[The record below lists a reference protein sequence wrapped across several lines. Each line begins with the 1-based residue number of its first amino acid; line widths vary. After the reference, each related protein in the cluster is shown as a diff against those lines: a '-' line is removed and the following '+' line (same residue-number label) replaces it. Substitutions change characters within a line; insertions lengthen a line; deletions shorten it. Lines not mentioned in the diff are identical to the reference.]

1 MAHAPSSCRLC
12 LPVAATTASLLPSPT
27 HRHQKK
33 GVAYRLFPFVTRA
46 YYTASPFSAICP
58 STRGLSTTP
67 GPSFPLC
74 SRSPVCFAG
83 QARLLGFF
91 LTVEAS
97 VHCPTRGLVGVSW
110 CDLQGGDGSLV
121 KPCFAISA
129 SSPCRFAEE
138 GEALEFLVRQE
149 AREAKE
155 REVQDLR
162 GRRQPGAGAM
172 GKAAA
177 AKKPPPPAAA
187 AAVDGD
193 EEVFLELS
201 RELKEE
207 GGRLFNRR
215 DYEGAAFKYDK
226 AIQLLPRGHV
236 EAAHLRSCVAQC
248 YMRMSPGEYHRAIH
262 ECNLA
267 LEVAPRYSRA
277 LLRRAACFQEL
288 DRPDLAWEDVQTV
301 LAWEPA
307 NRAARELSEK
317 VRTALEEKGVLVLD
331 KETVPPPEEQKAV
344 GVKGQGKLKKSHKQC
359 DSAIEVQESILVKD
373 CEQRENTEL
382 KIDSQ
387 DNGEKRAENKQF
399 DYKHVDDK
407 QKIQTDQKEANREAK
422 HQNHMEDKETNS
434 FEKEGRN
441 YKQGKHS
448 AGKKIRRADAKK
460 QKHSAMEPEHHADE
474 NHHERYTEI
483 SDHVKEAVKD
493 LKLIFGEDI
502 RCAQM
507 PASCNLS
514 QLREI
519 IQNKFPSLKALL
531 IKYKDKEGDLVT
543 ITSSDELRWAY
554 SFADLEGPIRLY
566 IVEVDPA
573 QELGVDVVR
582 RRSSFASLEK
592 GYYSMSENGSTRH
605 DDDQNCSVDDWMIQF
620 AQLFKNHV
628 GFDSD
633 SYLDLHDLGM
643 RLYYEAMEDT
653 VASEEAYEIFQVAGL
668 KFQEMAALA
677 LFNWGNVHMASARKR
692 PPLSDDASMECILEQ
707 VKVAYEWACAE
718 YAKAGAKYG
727 EAVKTK
733 PDFFEG
739 LIALGQQ
746 QFEQAKLCWYY
757 ALACKIDMGTE
768 VLGLF
773 NHAEDNMEKGMD
785 IWEGMENTRLRGL
798 SKPNK
803 EKAIFEKMGIDGYT
817 KDMSSEEAFEQASSI
832 RSHVNIL
839 WGTILY
845 ERSIVEFNLGL
856 PSWEE
861 SLTVAMEKFKTGGA
875 SPADINVMVK
885 NHCANETTQEGLS
898 FKVEEIVQAWNEMYD
913 AKKCS
918 GAPSFRL
925 EPIFRRR
932 APKLHHILEH
942 IHYA

>member
-1 MAHAPSSCRLC
+1 
-12 LPVAATTASLLPSPT
+12 
-27 HRHQKK
+27 
-33 GVAYRLFPFVTRA
+33 
-46 YYTASPFSAICP
+46 
-58 STRGLSTTP
+58 
-67 GPSFPLC
+67 
-74 SRSPVCFAG
+74 
-83 QARLLGFF
+83 
-91 LTVEAS
+91 
-97 VHCPTRGLVGVSW
+97 
-110 CDLQGGDGSLV
+110 
-121 KPCFAISA
+121 
-129 SSPCRFAEE
+129 
-138 GEALEFLVRQE
+138 
-149 AREAKE
+149 
-155 REVQDLR
+155 
-162 GRRQPGAGAM
+162 M
-172 GKAAA
+172 GKPAA
-177 AKKPPPPAAA
+177 AKKPPAS

-193 EEVFLELS
+193 EEVFLGLS

-226 AIQLLPRGHV
+226 AVQLLPSGGHADA
-236 EAAHLRSCVAQC
+236 AAHLRTCVAQC
-248 YMRMSPGEYHRAIH
+248 YMRMAPAEHHRAIH

-267 LEVAPRYSRA
+267 LEAAPRYSRA
-277 LLRRAACFQEL
+277 LLRRAACFQAL
-288 DRPDLAWEDVQTV
+288 DRPDLAWEDVRTV

-307 NRAARELSEK
+307 NRAAREISDK
-317 VRTALEEKGVLVLD
+317 VRAALEEKGVLVLE
-331 KETVPPPEEQKAV
+331 KEPVPPPPEHKAV
-344 GVKGQGKLKKSHKQC
+344 SAKGQGKLKKSHKQC
-359 DSAIEVQESILVKD
+359 DSAIEGQELIHVED
-373 CEQRENTEL
+373 YEQSEKTEL
-382 KIDSQ
+382 KINGQ
-387 DNGEKRAENKQF
+387 ENGENRAGKEQFDCNVPVKQEIRTDQPEANGVRKHQYHMDDKENKGL
-399 DYKHVDDK
+399 
-407 QKIQTDQKEANREAK
+407 
-422 HQNHMEDKETNS
+422 DKEGKNG
-434 FEKEGRN
+434 KP
-441 YKQGKHS
+441 GKHS

-460 QKHSAMEPEHHADE
+460 QKHSAMEPVHHAEE
-474 NHHERYTEI
+474 NRHERYTET
-483 SDHVKEAVKD
+483 SVHVKEAMKD
-493 LKLIFGEDI
+493 LKLVFGEDI

-507 PASCNLS
+507 PANCNLS
-514 QLREI
+514 QLRDI
-519 IQNKFPSLKALL
+519 VQNKFPSLKALL

-554 SFADLEGPIRLY
+554 SLADLEGPIRLY
-566 IVEVDPA
+566 IVAVDPA

-592 GYYSMSENGSTRH
+592 AYYSMSENGSSRH
-605 DDDQNCSVDDWMIQF
+605 DDDHNCSIDDWMIQF
-620 AQLFKNHV
+620 ARLFKNHL

-653 VASEEAYEIFQVAGL
+653 VASEEAQEIFQVAEL

-773 NHAEDNMEKGMD
+773 NHAEDNMEKGMGM
-785 IWEGMENTRLRGL
+785 WEGMENTRLRGL
-798 SKPNK
+798 SKPSK
-803 EKAIFEKMGIDGYT
+803 EKAIFEKMGIDGYM
-817 KDMSSEEAFEQASSI
+817 KDMSSDEAFEQASSI

-845 ERSIVEFNLGL
+845 ERSVVEFILGL

-861 SLTVAMEKFKTGGA
+861 SLTVAIEKFKTGGA

-885 NHCANETTQEGLS
+885 NHSANETTQEELS

-913 AKKCS
+913 AKKWRN
-918 GAPSFRL
+918 GVPSFRL

-932 APKLHHILEH
+932 APKLHHMLEH

>member
-1 MAHAPSSCRLC
+1 
-12 LPVAATTASLLPSPT
+12 
-27 HRHQKK
+27 
-33 GVAYRLFPFVTRA
+33 
-46 YYTASPFSAICP
+46 
-58 STRGLSTTP
+58 
-67 GPSFPLC
+67 
-74 SRSPVCFAG
+74 
-83 QARLLGFF
+83 
-91 LTVEAS
+91 
-97 VHCPTRGLVGVSW
+97 
-110 CDLQGGDGSLV
+110 
-121 KPCFAISA
+121 
-129 SSPCRFAEE
+129 
-138 GEALEFLVRQE
+138 
-149 AREAKE
+149 
-155 REVQDLR
+155 
-162 GRRQPGAGAM
+162 M
-172 GKAAA
+172 GK
-177 AKKPPPPAAA
+177 PSAAA
-187 AAVDGD
+187 AAADGD
-193 EEVFLELS
+193 EEVFMELS

-207 GGRLFNRR
+207 ATRLFNRR

-226 AIQLLPRGHV
+226 AVQLLPAGGGRAAAV
-236 EAAHLRSCVAQC
+236 EEASLRTCVARC
-248 YMRMSPGEYHRAIH
+248 YMRMSPAGEYHRAIH

-267 LEVAPRYSRA
+267 LEAAPRYSRA
-277 LLRRAACFQEL
+277 LLRRAACFQAL
-288 DRPDLAWEDVQTV
+288 DRPDLAWDDVRAV
-301 LAWEPA
+301 LAAEPA
-307 NRAARELSEK
+307 NRAALEISEK
-317 VRTALEEKGVLVLD
+317 VRAALEEKGVVVLE
-331 KETVPPPEEQKAV
+331 KEEAVTPPAPEKEEKERKKKAV
-344 GVKGQGKLKKSHKQC
+344 GVKVKGKMKKSRQQC
-359 DSAIEVQESILVKD
+359 DAAIEEVQESIRVDD
-373 CEQRENTEL
+373 CEEGVNREV
-382 KIDSQ
+382 KINGQ
-387 DNGEKRAENKQF
+387 ANGENHAEKMQL
-399 DYKHVDDK
+399 DSKHVVLDGK
-407 QKIQTDQKEANREAK
+407 GGIQNDTKEANGVGK
-422 HQNHMEDKETNS
+422 HQNHMEDKETNGL
-434 FEKEGRN
+434 EKEDRN
-441 YKQGKHS
+441 HKQGKHS

-460 QKHSAMEPEHHADE
+460 QKHSSMEPVHRADE
-474 NHHERYTEI
+474 NRHE
-483 SDHVKEAVKD
+483 HCVKTSVRVEESVKD
-493 LKLIFGEDI
+493 LKLVFGEDI

-507 PASCNLS
+507 PANCDLS
-514 QLREI
+514 QLRSI
-519 IQNKFPSLKALL
+519 VQNKFPSLKALL

-543 ITSSDELRWAY
+543 VTSSDELRWAD
-554 SFADLEGPIRLY
+554 SLADPEGPIRLY

-573 QELGVDVVR
+573 QELGVDLVR

-605 DDDQNCSVDDWMIQF
+605 DDDQNSSVDDWMIQF
-620 AQLFKNHV
+620 ARLFKNHI

-653 VASEEAYEIFQVAGL
+653 VASEEAQEIFQVAEL

-692 PPLSDDASMECILEQ
+692 PPFSDDASMECILEQ
-707 VKVAYEWACAE
+707 VKVDYEWACAE

-773 NHAEDNMEKGMD
+773 NHAEDNMEKGMEM
-785 IWEGMENTRLRGL
+785 WEGMENTRLRGL

-803 EKAIFEKMGIDGYT
+803 EKAIFEKIGIDGCM
-817 KDMSSEEAFEQASSI
+817 KDMSSDEAFEQACSI

-845 ERSIVEFNLGL
+845 ERSVVEFNLGL

-913 AKKCS
+913 AKKWRS
-918 GAPSFRL
+918 GAPSSRL